1 MNITTK
7 GRYALRVMTDL
18 AVHRDDGYISLS
30 AISERQQLSV
40 KYLEMIVAHLKKS
53 GLVEST
59 RGKDGGYML
68 CRRPEEYTV
77 GEVLRS
83 IEDNLAPVACIK
95 DGAST
100 CERAAACLTL
110 PMWREVDELT
120 NRYFDSVTLA
130 DLISGEKWKKQT

>member
-100 CERAAACLTL
+100 CERAAVCLTL